1 MVTTQFLIVA
11 AALAALFALYVGI
24 FRLVERRRRT
34 SANTARRARHLKE
47 QMDWDRTLAERDD
60 LAPMARRESSSG
72 SH

>member
-1 MVTTQFLIVA
+1 MMTTQVLFVA

-24 FRLVERRRRT
+24 ARLVDRRRRT

-47 QMDWDRTLAERDD
+47 QLDWDRTLAERDD
-60 LAPMARRESSSG
+60 SRRMAGRESSSG